1 MAQQIGIVKLAT
13 GTVTAVSADG
23 GRRAL
28 QLGDKVFSDEI
39 LLTDAGGSVVIEN
52 ADGSTIDMGRNDQ
65 MSLAELPVEPPAESA
80 ASPAETSPDQGV
92 EAIQQALLAGADPT
106 QVTEATAAGGAP
118 AAGGGAGAGNEGHV
132 PVSVDYLNPVAPVT
146 NGFDTTGPAAAFN
159 VILTDEPLILN
170 PQQALAASLDV
181 AAPVAQIAVGDIRVA
196 EGEHAVFKID
206 ITGAQA
212 NSSLG
217 LQFTNGDNDPNS
229 ADASSG
235 DYKTTLYQY
244 SFADNGPWL
253 DVAADNV
260 IPLTNAGDFSVYVR
274 VNTVDDANYEADET
288 FSLTATLSANGQA
301 SSALAVATIV
311 DNDLQVN
318 AGHASVSESA
328 LDGVLDGGNPADLA
342 ASSVLGTEPTSR
354 TETVA
359 GQLDFH
365 GHGAV
370 VTGVASGATGNN
382 ISGNVD
388 TVINGEYGV
397 LKVSADGSYVYT
409 LTDNADHATQGGGDD
424 GISDV
429 FSFTVTDAN
438 GQQRTSTL
446 NIAINDDVPVARN
459 DSESLKFGEFLSDS
473 VILNYG
479 DSNGNDSA
487 GADGFGAIKLHSV
500 TFAGQTQVFDS
511 SPILTFETDNGW
523 LDIRSNGHY
532 LYESKGNPGGAA
544 SVSDQFSYRMTDGDG
559 DYATALLTIT
569 QSQNA
574 LNTGEPYQTV

>member
-23 GRRAL
+23 ARRTL
-28 QLGDKVFSDEI
+28 QPGDQVFSDEI

-65 MSLAELPVEPPAESA
+65 MSLAELPVESSAESV
-80 ASPAETSPDQGV
+80 ASPAEASPDQGV

-106 QVTEATAAGGAP
+106 QVAEATAAGAAP
-118 AAGGGAGAGNEGHV
+118 AAGGAAGAGNEGHV

-159 VILTDEPLILN
+159 FLVDEPLILN
-170 PQQALAASLDV
+170 PQQAPAASLGI
-181 AAPVAQIAVGDIRVA
+181 AEPVAQIAIDNIRIA

-217 LQFTNGDNDPNS
+217 LQFTNGDTDPNT

-244 SFADNGPWL
+244 SFDDNGPWL

-288 FSLTATLSANGQA
+288 FSLNATLSANGQA

-318 AGHASVSESA
+318 ASHASVSESA

-397 LKVSADGSYVYT
+397 LKVSAGGSYVYT

-511 SPILTFETDNGW
+511 SPVLSFETDNGW

-532 LYESKGNPGGAA
+532 LYESKGNSGGAT
-544 SVSDQFSYRMTDGDG
+544 SVSDQFSYQITDGDG
-559 DYATALLTIT
+559 DYANALLTIT
-569 QSQNA
+569 QGQNV

>member
-23 GRRAL
+23 ARRAL
-28 QLGDKVFSDEI
+28 QPGDKVFSDEI

-52 ADGSTIDMGRNDQ
+52 ADGSTMDMGRNDQ
-65 MSLAELPVEPPAESA
+65 MNLADLPVDPPAESA
-80 ASPAETSPDQGV
+80 ETPVQASPDQGV

-106 QVTEATAAGGAP
+106 QVAEATAAGGAP
-118 AAGGGAGAGNEGHV
+118 AAGGAGAGNEGHV

-146 NGFDTTGPAAAFN
+146 NGFDTSGPAVAFN

-170 PQQALAASLDV
+170 PQQGPAGSLAITE
-181 AAPVAQIAVGDIRVA
+181 PVAQIAVDNIRVG
-196 EGEHAVFKID
+196 EGDNAVFKID

-217 LQFTNGDNDPNS
+217 LQFSNGDNDPNT
-229 ADASSG
+229 ADASTG

-244 SFADNGPWL
+244 SFTDNGPWL
-253 DVAADNV
+253 DVATDNV
-260 IPLTNAGDFSVYVR
+260 IPLANAGDFSVYVR
-274 VNTVDDANYEADET
+274 VNTVDDAHYEVDET

-318 AGHASVSESA
+318 ASHASVSESA

-342 ASSVLGTEPTSR
+342 ASSLLGTDPASR
-354 TETVA
+354 AETVA
-359 GQLDFH
+359 GHLDFQ
-365 GHGAV
+365 GHGAT
-370 VTGVASGATGNN
+370 VTGVASGVTGGNVT
-382 ISGNVD
+382 GNVD
-388 TVINGEYGV
+388 TVISGEYGV

-409 LTDNADHATQGGGDD
+409 LTENADHATQGGGDD

-429 FSFTVTDAN
+429 FSFTVTGAN
-438 GQQRTSTL
+438 GQQSTSTL
-446 NIAINDDVPVARN
+446 NIAINDDVPVARD
-459 DSESLKFGEFLSDS
+459 DSESLKFGEFLFDS
-473 VILNYG
+473 VVLNYG

-487 GADGFGAIKLHSV
+487 GADGFGASTLRSV
-500 TFAGQTQVFDS
+500 TFAGQTQVFDLS
-511 SPILTFETDNGW
+511 SVLSFETDNGW
-523 LDIRSNGHY
+523 LDIQSNGHY
-532 LYESKGNPGGAA
+532 VYESKGNPGGAT
-544 SVSDQFSYRMTDGDG
+544 SVSDQFSYQITDGDG
-559 DYATALLTIT
+559 DYANALLTIT
-569 QSQNA
+569 QSQNV